1 MPRSPVFLISKGRL
15 EEARKSLQF
24 LRGKNAN
31 VEAELELMRNDV
43 KESESIGSI
52 GPWKLFTTK
61 EYLKPVLI
69 SMVLMFLQQVSG
81 YLYIISYQ
89 ALIFEVLAPYNWIH
103 PETVWGVSLIHILI
117 HKTIKPL
124 CKWLLLQSSG
134 SSLDICLSTILVGVV
149 QVVASVIQTFAV
161 EKFGRKPLLI
171 ISDLFVFIS
180 MVAVGVFFK
189 LLENCPTCPKPSLLS
204 FLLLPQAG
212 IEESSLNISEQTV

>member
-31 VEAELELMRNDV
+31 VEAELELMQNDV

-89 ALIFEVLAPYNWIH
+89 ALIFEVLDPYH
-103 PETVWGVSLIHILI
+103 
-117 HKTIKPL
+117 
-124 CKWLLLQSSG
+124 
-134 SSLDICLSTILVGVV
+134 
-149 QVVASVIQTFAV
+149 
-161 EKFGRKPLLI
+161 
-171 ISDLFVFIS
+171 
-180 MVAVGVFFK
+180 
-189 LLENCPTCPKPSLLS
+189 
-204 FLLLPQAG
+204 
-212 IEESSLNISEQTV
+212 